1 VHILSPLKAGPG
13 ANAAAE
19 AAAEPAL
26 PNTIPIH
33 ADFLMGAGIIGVGK
47 RFNWTVGGGAAK
59 KTMERNVYVH
69 VPMCKNGSAKIRLD
83 GREDAVLGEGDGA
96 FVTGVNA
103 GDVLS
108 FESIGEAEAEVVVLD
123 SD

>member
-1 VHILSPLKAGPG
+1 VPILSPLKAGPG

-19 AAAEPAL
+19 EAAEPAL
-26 PNTIPIH
+26 PNTIPVH
-33 ADFLMGAGIIGVGK
+33 ADFVMGAGIIGVDK
-47 RFNWTVGGGAAK
+47 RFKWTVGANAVK
-59 KTMERNVYVH
+59 KTSDRNVYVH

-108 FESIGEAEAEVVVLD
+108 VESIGEAEAEVVILD